1 MRKETSMVIING
13 MEYNVGTASVSRT
26 YRKEYKYQVTTEDGR
41 VHSEVRAVYADFVL
55 SLGNVDAADYDR
67 LMAVLL
73 EAVGDV
79 TVVLPVTRNSSETYT
94 GTFDGV
100 GDEIIAQDDEST
112 TWDNLTLNFTGTV
125 PLEVGSA

>member
-1 MRKETSMVIING
+1 MVIING
-13 MEYNVGTASVSRT
+13 VEYNVGTAAVSRT

-41 VHSEVRAVYADFVL
+41 VHSEVRAVYADFAL

-67 LMAVLL
+67 LMAALL
-73 EAVGDV
+73 EAVEDV
-79 TVVLPVTRNSSETYT
+79 TVVLPATRNSSETYT

-100 GDEIIAQDDEST
+100 GDEIITQDDEST

>member
-1 MRKETSMVIING
+1 MVIING
-13 MEYNVGTASVSRT
+13 VEYNVGTAAVSRT
-26 YRKEYKYQVTTEDGR
+26 LRKEYKYQVTTEDGR
-41 VHSEVRAVYADFVL
+41 VHSEVRAIYADFAL

-67 LMAVLL
+67 LMEAILGAV
-73 EAVGDV
+73 EDV
-79 TVVLPVTRNSSETYT
+79 TVVLPATRNTAETYT

-100 GDEIIAQDDEST
+100 GDEIITQDDEST